1 MATIQRNYDPMP
13 RLGLDEGVYSV
24 HDVFAFDIGATG
36 RKHSSILGYLSSALS
51 GLLPC
56 ASAFAPCVP
65 SVRCDDVPA
74 PIPDPR
80 LPLHNMPSSTPTSA
94 SFFPFCVPCVCISV
108 PHPTSAATS
117 TVPYP
122 HLSPI
127 PATHAV
133 HADYHRPCRASK
145 RATLPPSSSSAPTSD
160 PQREP
165 PLRFSAPP
173 LHLCAL
179 PRPSPRLGVN
189 DSARAYHVQDEC
201 HDLRTIKVLQASIP
215 VHDPT
220 AHPPVSFVPLAK
232 ATAVTVDHRIPD
244 GPFGISSG
252 SHGIEY
258 PSRSYCAPAMTH
270 TFSSSSSSTLTDDPP
285 LRHSGFIDYLLS
297 TPRSVPIDSPL
308 RHSGFVAPDFH
319 AYVTGEP
326 RLQIPTSGI
335 PDLCEVHSLHEFG
348 RQLPASVHGAA
359 LTSPPNI
366 KDPTG
371 LKDILRDNDCR
382 DAWFASIKDEL
393 RSIIVSMDPPLG
405 HLEYDAPGLRGFNG
419 DAFGNLPRPPEQCR
433 VPEVLS
439 TKLIDTDSPFGDLPR
454 PPEHPS
460 DTAQLSIDL
469 CQPTTL
475 VYYVDDILIFNGLST
490 AYITTLP
497 DYHSPTHEYIS
508 SPNNFHGYPDSDDD
522 SDDDSDYDDL
532 PHLMDPDDSDDDMPG
547 LELGLAQAA

>member
-1 MATIQRNYDPMP
+1 MQ
-13 RLGLDEGVYSV
+13 
-24 HDVFAFDIGATG
+24 
-36 RKHSSILGYLSSALS
+36 
-51 GLLPC
+51 
-56 ASAFAPCVP
+56 
-65 SVRCDDVPA
+65 DD
-74 PIPDPR
+74 
-80 LPLHNMPSSTPTSA
+80 
-94 SFFPFCVPCVCISV
+94 
-108 PHPTSAATS
+108 
-117 TVPYP
+117 
-122 HLSPI
+122 
-127 PATHAV
+127 
-133 HADYHRPCRASK
+133 
-145 RATLPPSSSSAPTSD
+145 
-160 PQREP
+160 
-165 PLRFSAPP
+165 
-173 LHLCAL
+173 
-179 PRPSPRLGVN
+179 
-189 DSARAYHVQDEC
+189 C
-201 HDLRTIKVLQASIP
+201 HDLRTVKVLQAPIP

-270 TFSSSSSSTLTDDPP
+270 TFSSSSSSTLIDTNGGPRHRLSDFHTDLTDDPP

-326 RLQIPTSGI
+326 RLQISDSGI

-359 LTSPPNI
+359 LTSPPNT

-393 RSIIVSMDPPLG
+393 RSIIVSMDPPLR
-405 HLEYDAPGLRGFNG
+405 HLEYDVPGLRGLNG
-419 DAFGNLPRPPEQCR
+419 NAFGNLPRPPEQCR

-439 TKLIDTDSPFGDLPR
+439 TKLIDTNNPFGDLPR
-454 PPEHPS
+454 PPEYPS
-460 DTAQLSIDL
+460 DTAQLSIDI

-475 VYYVDDILIFNGLST
+475 VYYVDDVVIFNGFST
-490 AYITTLP
+490 AYVTTLP
-497 DYHSPTHEYIS
+497 DCHSPTHKYIF
-508 SPNNFHGYPDSDDD
+508 SPNNFHDYPE
-522 SDDDSDYDDL
+522 SDDDSDYYDDL
-532 PHLMDPDDSDDDMPG
+532 PDLMDPDDSDADDDMPS
-547 LELGLAQAA
+547 LELGLAPAA